1 MLALFMLMDQ
11 ATLGWWGLLL
21 KTEEEHVGGGRGGGP
36 LIAPAKFVRWGN
48 QIIWERQR
56 EAGG

>member
-1 MLALFMLMDQ
+1 MLRDQ
-11 ATLGWWGLLL
+11 AMLGWLGLLL
-21 KTEEEHVGGGRGGGP
+21 KTEEEHAGGGRGGGP
-36 LIAPAKFVRWGN
+36 LIAPAKCLKWGN

>member
-1 MLALFMLMDQ
+1 MLTDQ
-11 ATLGWWGLLL
+11 ATLGWLGPIL